1 MTTTM
6 ERVLTAELRMERERS
21 RRLFDE
27 TQELRRTRIN
37 RRRGENNELRKWNDG
52 IRKISHLR

>member
-27 TQELRRTRIN
+27 TQEFRRIIHDQQQEIDMLKASVGTQP
-37 RRRGENNELRKWNDG
+37 
-52 IRKISHLR
+52 